1 MDCAVD
7 DWVVNKMKILCALGK
22 YQYGDPARGFSTEY
36 AAFMPALKNMGH
48 DVVHFELWD
57 RRTYSNYA
65 ELNHLI
71 LKAVD
76 RECPEVLLT
85 VQLQYEIFIETLET
99 IKNRGDVATICWATD
114 DSWKYREV
122 SRFIGRYY
130 HAMTTTYPEVVSKYH
145 RDGISHILLTQWA
158 ARSNQLV
165 PPLLSHECRYPVSFI
180 GEAHGNRRQRIQ
192 YLLDQGIPVACFG
205 HGWPHGPV
213 SADDV
218 PKIMRNSVISLNF
231 ANSRGQ
237 QNQIK
242 ARTFEVP
249 GAGGF
254 LLTEPA
260 PYLDNWYIPDQEIVV
275 FQSDR
280 DLVQKIKYYL
290 SHPAIRDRIAAAGFE
305 RTCNDHTYEKRLQ
318 LVLGYALNA
327 KNADVRNPGEHPAKR
342 MRNDAFSFTCRLSP
356 SKAERLSH
364 LIRQILVWGCN
375 RIWGQTRGLRAAR
388 RIIFELSWRLAKEKT
403 FSQSGW
409 PARMFPEL

>member
-1 MDCAVD
+1 MQHIR
-7 DWVVNKMKILCALGK
+7 WKIPV
-22 YQYGDPARGFSTEY
+22 Q
-36 AAFMPALKNMGH
+36 
-48 DVVHFELWD
+48 
-57 RRTYSNYA
+57 
-65 ELNHLI
+65 
-71 LKAVD
+71 D

-130 HAMTTTYPEVVSKYH
+130 HAMTTTYPEVVSKYY
-145 RDGISHILLTQWA
+145 RDGIPHILLTQWA

-180 GEAHGNRRQRIQ
+180 GEAHGNRQQRIQ

-218 PKIMRNSVISLNF
+218 PRIMRNSVISLNF
-231 ANSRGQ
+231 ANSRGR

-254 LLTEPA
+254 LLTESA

-275 FQSDR
+275 FQSDQ

-305 RTCNDHTYEKRLQ
+305 RTHNDHTYEKRLQ

-327 KNADVRNPGEHPAKR
+327 KNADVRNLGEHPAKR
-342 MRNDAFSFTCRLSP
+342 MRDDALSFTCRPSP

-375 RIWGQTRGLRAAR
+375 RIWGQARGLRAAR